1 MTPGISNGL
10 LLVSTWLQWTIR
22 FGWIGVIAIGIAD
35 ASLLPLPG
43 SLDLLTIVLCARNQQ
58 LWLLFAAAAWVGSV
72 VGGYL
77 TFKIGQKGG
86 KELLEKKVPKRSLRR
101 VSRWMEEHSY
111 LALFFPPLL
120 PPPTPVSYFVLAAGA
135 MQVSA
140 RTFFLSFGT
149 SRAIRYLLLAY
160 FGRKYGHQ
168 MIVWARTNYTYVLAV
183 LLALA
188 VVGGAVA
195 GIWWYGRSVDR
206 KRPNAAA

>member
-10 LLVSTWLQWTIR
+10 LHVSTWLQWTIR